1 MSVSEAFAL
10 LLTDELP
17 EGETQLSTRPTKVNT
32 SLGSVLLGVDRGGK
46 RHLLVPIAD
55 GSETTDRISRGI
67 TLGSRDLVVDGRVQ
81 RYADLACDIPRL
93 AQVFERLVED
103 LVDRLN
109 GASIPMPVVAK
120 VLEEWR
126 ALIQKALADIS
137 RDAVIGIVGELE
149 VLRELTQ
156 RTDRAIRTW
165 TGPGGSVH
173 DFVSSGSAI
182 EVKATASVDAAVVRI
197 SNLDQLD
204 PSTVGELHLCVVH
217 LRESPDAPSIDDRV
231 EELIEAGV
239 PAIELEHG
247 LGLLGYVRGM
257 SDAIGTRYE
266 VRSLRWWRVGDE
278 FPGLRSSD
286 VTPERLRAV
295 GRVSYDLMLAGAPVP
310 LPPNEAD
317 RLLER
322 WTKS

>member
-1 MSVSEAFAL
+1 MSISDAFAL

-17 EGETQLSTRPTKVNT
+17 GEETQLSTRPTNVNT
-32 SLGSVLLGVDRGGK
+32 TLGPVLLGVDRPGK

-55 GSETTDRISRGI
+55 GSESTDRISRGI
-67 TLGSRDLVVDGRVQ
+67 TLGSRDLVVGDRVQ

-93 AQVFERLVED
+93 AQVFERLAED
-103 LVDRLN
+103 LVDRLD
-109 GASIPMPVVAK
+109 GASNAMPVVAK
-120 VLEEWR
+120 VLEDWR

-156 RTDRAIRTW
+156 RTDQAIQTW
-165 TGPGGSVH
+165 TGPTGSVH
-173 DFVSSGSAI
+173 DFVNSGSAI
-182 EVKATASVDAAVVRI
+182 EVKSTASVDAAVVRV

-204 PSTVGELHLCVVH
+204 PSTVTELHLCVVH
-217 LRESPDAPSIDDRV
+217 LRESVDGPTIDDRL
-231 EELIEAGV
+231 EELVSAGV
-239 PAIELEHG
+239 PDIELEHR

-257 SDAIGTRYE
+257 SDAIATRYE
-266 VRSLRWWRVGDE
+266 VRSLRWWHVGDD

-286 VTPERLRAV
+286 VRPERLRAV

-310 LPPNEAD
+310 LPLHEAD
-317 RLLER
+317 RVLDE
-322 WTKS
+322 WAKS